1 MKNPLNKRLPREFRK
16 DFGKYLVIFLLLVI
30 TIGFVSGFLVA
41 DGSMIK
47 AYNEGVD
54 KYNTENGHFRTS
66 EKMNDAQI
74 QSIEENGIRIYDN
87 FYLEQDLT
95 NDSTMRIFE
104 SRDQVNLACLMEGEF
119 PKAAN
124 EIAIDR
130 MYADNNKISI
140 GDTLK
145 SGTQSWKVT
154 GFIALPDYSCL
165 FQNNNDSMF
174 DSVKFGI
181 GVVTSEAF
189 ESLDSPLVKYC
200 YAWKYNDEPTTEKE
214 EKEVSDDLMKAINKE
229 VSLEEFV
236 PRYLNQAITFTR
248 DDMGSDRAMMIV
260 FLYIVIAIMAFV
272 FGITI
277 SNTIAKES
285 NVIGTLLV
293 SGYTKNELIR
303 HYMAMPILVTLI
315 GALIGNILG
324 YTIMKDIC
332 AGMYY
337 GSYSLPTY
345 VTVWNAEAFLL
356 TTIIPILLM
365 LLVNYTVL
373 HRKLSLSPL
382 KFLRRDLKRRQ
393 QKHTLS
399 LSKRIPFFSRF
410 RLRVIFQ
417 NISNYLL
424 LFLGILFANL
434 LLMFGLL
441 FPAVLDHYQTVLK
454 DNLLCNYQY
463 ILQIPI
469 NAMDEDHKLESL
481 VNMLYFQHEV
491 ETDNPDAEKF
501 SAYSLKTTDKE
512 YKEEEILLYG
522 LADNSRYLPIDF
534 QETVSDKD
542 VSKKEVASDATPA
555 YISSAYADKYFLD
568 IGDEI
573 TLKEAY
579 EDDTYMFSIEG
590 IYDYEGSLTVF
601 LPQEQLNKLFDLGSD
616 YFSGY
621 LSDSEITDIDQ
632 KYIGSVIDLDSLS
645 KISRQL
651 NVSMGSMMYLL
662 DGFSIVLF
670 MILIYLL
677 SKIIIEKNAQS
688 ISMTKILGYSDRE
701 ISSLYLL
708 STTIMVVVFL
718 LLSFP
723 IETVLMNAL
732 FRGIMISSISGWI
745 PLYIDPVLYVKMF
758 LLGFGT
764 YLLVALIEYRRIKKV
779 PMDQA
784 LKNIE

>member
-165 FQNNNDSMF
+165 FQNNKDSMF

-260 FLYIVIAIMAFV
+260 FLYIVIVIMAFV

-285 NVIGTLLV
+285 NVIGTLLA
-293 SGYTKNELIR
+293 SGYTRNELIH

-417 NISNYLL
+417 NVSNYLL

-441 FPAVLDHYQTVLK
+441 FPAVLDHYQTVLQ

-542 VSKKEVASDATPA
+542 VSKKEVTSDATPA
-555 YISSAYADKYFLD
+555 YISSAYADKYLLD

-579 EDDTYMFSIEG
+579 EDDTYTFSIEG
-590 IYDYEGSLTVF
+590 IYDYEGGLTVF
-601 LPQEQLNKLFDLGSD
+601 LPQEQLNRLFDLGSD

-621 LSDSEITDIDQ
+621 LSDSEIADINQ

-662 DGFSIVLF
+662 DGFSIALF

-764 YLLVALIEYRRIKKV
+764 YLLVALIEYRRIRKV

>member
-47 AYNEGVD
+47 AYNEGID

-285 NVIGTLLV
+285 NVIGTLLA
-293 SGYTKNELIR
+293 SGYTRNELIH

-417 NISNYLL
+417 NVSNYLL

-481 VNMLYFQHEV
+481 VNMIYFQHEV

-522 LADNSRYLPIDF
+522 LVDNSRYLPIDF

-579 EDDTYMFSIEG
+579 EDDTYTFSIEG
-590 IYDYEGSLTVF
+590 IYDYEGGLTVF
-601 LPQEQLNKLFDLGSD
+601 LPQNTLNELFDLGSD

-621 LSDSEITDIDQ
+621 LSDSEITDINQ
-632 KYIGSVIDLDSLS
+632 KYIGSMIDLDSLS

-708 STTIMVVVFL
+708 STTIMVVIFL

-723 IETVLMNAL
+723 IETVLMKAL

>member
-200 YAWKYNDEPTTEKE
+200 YAWKYNDEPTTEKK

-285 NVIGTLLV
+285 NVIGTLLA
-293 SGYTKNELIR
+293 SGYTRNELIH

-441 FPAVLDHYQTVLK
+441 FPAVLDHYQTVLQ

-579 EDDTYMFSIEG
+579 EDDTYTFSIEG
-590 IYDYEGSLTVF
+590 IYDYEGGLTVF

-662 DGFSIVLF
+662 DGFSILLF

-708 STTIMVVVFL
+708 STTIMVVIFL

-723 IETVLMNAL
+723 IETVLMKAL

-764 YLLVALIEYRRIKKV
+764 YLLVALIEYRRIRKV

>member
-236 PRYLNQAITFTR
+236 PRYLNQAIIFTR

-285 NVIGTLLV
+285 NVIGTLLA

-332 AGMYY
+332 TGMYY

-373 HRKLSLSPL
+373 CRRLSLSPL

-441 FPAVLDHYQTVLK
+441 FPAVLDHYQTVLQ

-568 IGDEI
+568 IGDKI

-579 EDDTYMFSIEG
+579 EDDTYTFSIEG
-590 IYDYEGSLTVF
+590 IYDYEGGLTVF
-601 LPQEQLNKLFDLGSD
+601 LPQEQLNRLFDLGSD

-621 LSDSEITDIDQ
+621 LSDSEITDINQ

-662 DGFSIVLF
+662 DGFSIALF

-708 STTIMVVVFL
+708 STTIMVVIFL

-723 IETVLMNAL
+723 IETVLMKAL
-732 FRGIMISSISGWI
+732 FHGIMISSISGWI
-745 PLYIDPVLYVKMF
+745 PLYIDPILYVKMF

>member
-181 GVVTSEAF
+181 GIVTSEAF

-285 NVIGTLLV
+285 NVIGTLLA

-579 EDDTYMFSIEG
+579 EDDTYTFSIEG

>member
-285 NVIGTLLV
+285 NVIGTLLA

-324 YTIMKDIC
+324 YTIIKDIC

-424 LFLGILFANL
+424 LFPGILFANL

-441 FPAVLDHYQTVLK
+441 FPAVLDHYQTVLQ
-454 DNLLCNYQY
+454 DNLLCNYKY

-534 QETVSDKD
+534 QETATNKD
-542 VSKKEVASDATPA
+542 GSTQTDSSTVTPV
-555 YISSAYADKYFLD
+555 YISSAYADKYLLD

-579 EDDTYMFSIEG
+579 EDDTYTFSIEG
-590 IYDYEGSLTVF
+590 IYDYEGGLTVF

-616 YFSGY
+616 YFSGF
-621 LSDSEITDIDQ
+621 LSDSEITDIDP

-708 STTIMVVVFL
+708 STTIMVVIFL

-723 IETVLMNAL
+723 IETVLMKAL

>member
-130 MYADNNKISI
+130 MYADNNKIST

-229 VSLEEFV
+229 VSLEECV

-285 NVIGTLLV
+285 NVIGTLLA
-293 SGYTKNELIR
+293 SGYTRNELIH

-441 FPAVLDHYQTVLK
+441 FPAVLDHYQTVLQ

-469 NAMDEDHKLESL
+469 NAMDEEHKLESL

-542 VSKKEVASDATPA
+542 VSKKEDASDATPA

-579 EDDTYMFSIEG
+579 EDDTYTFSIEG
-590 IYDYEGSLTVF
+590 IYDYEGGLTVF
-601 LPQEQLNKLFDLGSD
+601 LPQNTLNELFDLGSD

-723 IETVLMNAL
+723 IETVLMKAL

-764 YLLVALIEYRRIKKV
+764 YLLVALIEYRRIRKV

>member
-200 YAWKYNDEPTTEKE
+200 YAWKYNDEPTTEKK

-236 PRYLNQAITFTR
+236 PRYLNQAITYTR

-285 NVIGTLLV
+285 NVIGTLLA

-441 FPAVLDHYQTVLK
+441 FPAVLDHYQTVLQ

-579 EDDTYMFSIEG
+579 EDDTYTFSIEG
-590 IYDYEGSLTVF
+590 IYDYEGGLTVF

-723 IETVLMNAL
+723 IETVLMKAL

-779 PMDQA
+779 PMDQV

>member
-47 AYNEGVD
+47 AYNEGID

-200 YAWKYNDEPTTEKE
+200 YAWKYNDEPTTEKK
-214 EKEVSDDLMKAINKE
+214 EKEVSDNLMKAINKE

-285 NVIGTLLV
+285 NVIGTLLA
-293 SGYTKNELIR
+293 SGYTRNELIR

-373 HRKLSLSPL
+373 RRRLSLSPL

-393 QKHTLS
+393 QKHALS
-399 LSKRIPFFSRF
+399 LSRRIPFFSRF

-417 NISNYLL
+417 NVSNYLL

-579 EDDTYMFSIEG
+579 EDDTYTFSIEG
-590 IYDYEGSLTVF
+590 IYDYEGGLTVF

-708 STTIMVVVFL
+708 STTIMVVIFL

-723 IETVLMNAL
+723 IETVLMKAL

-764 YLLVALIEYRRIKKV
+764 YLLVALIEYRRIRKV

>member
-47 AYNEGVD
+47 AYNEGID

-145 SGTQSWKVT
+145 SGTRSWKVT

-200 YAWKYNDEPTTEKE
+200 YAWKYNDEPTTEKK

-260 FLYIVIAIMAFV
+260 FLYIVIAIMVFV

-285 NVIGTLLV
+285 NVIGTLLA

-373 HRKLSLSPL
+373 RRRLSLSPL

-393 QKHTLS
+393 QKHALS
-399 LSKRIPFFSRF
+399 LSRRIPFFSRF

-417 NISNYLL
+417 NVSNYLL

-534 QETVSDKD
+534 QETATDKD
-542 VSKKEVASDATPA
+542 VSKKEDSSDATPA

-579 EDDTYMFSIEG
+579 EDDTYTFSIEG
-590 IYDYEGSLTVF
+590 IYDYEGGLTVF
-601 LPQEQLNKLFDLGSD
+601 LPQNTLNELFDLGSD

-621 LSDSEITDIDQ
+621 LSDSEITDINQ
-632 KYIGSVIDLDSLS
+632 KYIGSMIDLDSLS

-708 STTIMVVVFL
+708 STTIMVVIFL

-723 IETVLMNAL
+723 IETVLMKAL

>member
-47 AYNEGVD
+47 AYNEGID

-285 NVIGTLLV
+285 NVIGTLLA

-441 FPAVLDHYQTVLK
+441 FPAVLDHYQTVLQ

-542 VSKKEVASDATPA
+542 VSKKEVASDATPV
-555 YISSAYADKYFLD
+555 YISSAYADKYLLD

-573 TLKEAY
+573 TLKESY
-579 EDDTYMFSIEG
+579 EDDTYTFSIEG
-590 IYDYEGSLTVF
+590 IYDYEGGLTVF
-601 LPQEQLNKLFDLGSD
+601 LPQEQLNRLFDLGSD

-708 STTIMVVVFL
+708 STTIMVVIFL

-723 IETVLMNAL
+723 IETVLMKAL

-745 PLYIDPVLYVKMF
+745 PLYIDPILYVKMF

>member
-47 AYNEGVD
+47 AYNEGID

-229 VSLEEFV
+229 VSLKEFV

-285 NVIGTLLV
+285 NVIGTLLA

-441 FPAVLDHYQTVLK
+441 FPAVLDHYQTVLQ

-579 EDDTYMFSIEG
+579 EDDTYTFSIEG
-590 IYDYEGSLTVF
+590 IYDYEGGLTVF
-601 LPQEQLNKLFDLGSD
+601 LPQNTLNELFDLGSD

-621 LSDSEITDIDQ
+621 LSDSEITDINQ
-632 KYIGSVIDLDSLS
+632 KYIGSMIDLDSLS

-708 STTIMVVVFL
+708 STTIMVVIFL

-723 IETVLMNAL
+723 IETVLMKAL

-764 YLLVALIEYRRIKKV
+764 YLLVALIEYRRIRKV

>member
-181 GVVTSEAF
+181 GIVTSEAF

-285 NVIGTLLV
+285 NVIGTLLA

-481 VNMLYFQHEV
+481 VNLLYFQHEV

-579 EDDTYMFSIEG
+579 EDDTYTFSIEG

>member
-47 AYNEGVD
+47 AYTEGID
-54 KYNTENGHFRTS
+54 NYNTENGHFRTS

-74 QSIEENGIRIYDN
+74 QSVEENGIRIYNN

-95 NDSTMRIFE
+95 NGSTMRIFANRE
-104 SRDQVNLACLMEGEF
+104 QVNLACLMEGEF

-145 SGTQSWKVT
+145 SDTQSWKVT
-154 GFIALPDYSCL
+154 GLIALPDYSCL

-214 EKEVSDDLMKAINKE
+214 EKEVSDALMKAINKD

-236 PRYLNQAITFTR
+236 PRYLNQAIIFTR

-277 SNTIAKES
+277 SNTIAKEA
-285 NVIGTLLV
+285 NVIGTLLA
-293 SGYTKNELIR
+293 SGYTRNELIR
-303 HYMAMPILVTLI
+303 HYMAMPILVTLV
-315 GALIGNILG
+315 GALIGNVLG

-332 AGMYY
+332 VGMYY

-356 TTIIPILLM
+356 TTIIPILLI

-373 HRKLSLSPL
+373 RRRLSLSPL

-393 QKHTLS
+393 QKHALS
-399 LSKRIPFFSRF
+399 LSRRIPFFSRF

-417 NISNYLL
+417 NVSNYLL

-441 FPAVLDHYQTVLK
+441 FPAVLDHYQTVLE
-454 DNLLCNYQY
+454 DTLLCNYQY

-534 QETVSDKD
+534 QDTATDKD
-542 VSKKEVASDATPA
+542 ESAQTDSSTVTPV
-555 YISSAYADKYFLD
+555 YISSAYADKYLLD

-579 EDDTYMFSIEG
+579 EDDTYTFYIEG
-590 IYDYEGSLTVF
+590 IYDYEGGLTVF

-616 YFSGY
+616 YFSGF
-621 LSDSEITDIDQ
+621 LSDSEITDIDP

-732 FRGIMISSISGWI
+732 FRGIMLSSISGWI
-745 PLYIDPVLYVKMF
+745 PLYINPVLYVKMF
-758 LLGFGT
+758 LLGFVT
-764 YLLVALIEYRRIKKV
+764 YLLVALTEYRRIKKV

>member
-1 MKNPLNKRLPREFRK
+1 MKSPLRKRIPRELK
-16 DFGKYLVIFLLLVI
+16 GEIGKYLVVFILMVA
-30 TIGFVSGFLVA
+30 TIGMVSGFLVA
-41 DGSMIK
+41 DGSMIQ
-47 AYNEGVD
+47 AYDEGFEKYNIEDGNFRTGERLYRGQREAIEEEGV
-54 KYNTENGHFRTS
+54 KIYENYY
-66 EKMNDAQI
+66 
-74 QSIEENGIRIYDN
+74 IEDSLSNG
-87 FYLEQDLT
+87 
-95 NDSTMRIFE
+95 STMRFFKNRTE
-104 SRDQVNLACLMEGEF
+104 VDKVCLMDGEL
-119 PKAAN
+119 PSETG

-130 MYADNNKISI
+130 MYADNNSLKT
-140 GDTLK
+140 GDTLDDGTK
-145 SGTQSWKVT
+145 SWTIT
-154 GFIALPDYSCL
+154 GLVALSDYSCL

-174 DSVKFGI
+174 DAVKFGV
-181 GVVTSEAF
+181 GVVTDEEF
-189 ESLDSPLVKYC
+189 DSLDQDKLQYN
-200 YAWKYNDEPTTEKE
+200 YAWTYNEKPQTELE
-214 EKEVSDDLMKAINKE
+214 EKNVSEDLMKAMGK
-229 VSLEEFV
+229 VVTLENFV
-236 PRYLNQAITFTR
+236 PQYQNQAIIFTG
-248 DDMGSDRAMMIV
+248 DDMGSDKAMMIML
-260 FLYIVIAIMAFV
+260 LYIIIVIMAFV
-272 FGITI
+272 FGITT
-277 SNTIAKES
+277 SNTIAKEAG
-285 NVIGTLLV
+285 VIGTLRA

-441 FPAVLDHYQTVLK
+441 FPAVLDHYQTVLQ

-469 NAMDEDHKLESL
+469 NAMDEEHKLESL

-555 YISSAYADKYFLD
+555 YISSAYADKYLLN

-579 EDDTYMFSIEG
+579 EDDTYTFSIEG
-590 IYDYEGSLTVF
+590 IYDYEGGLTVF
-601 LPQEQLNKLFDLGSD
+601 LPQDTLNELFDLGSD

-632 KYIGSVIDLDSLS
+632 KYIGSMIDLDSLS

-708 STTIMVVVFL
+708 STTIMVVIFL

-723 IETVLMNAL
+723 IETVLMKAL

>member
-47 AYNEGVD
+47 AYNEGID

-285 NVIGTLLV
+285 NVIGTLLA

-441 FPAVLDHYQTVLK
+441 FPAVLDHYQTVLQ

-542 VSKKEVASDATPA
+542 ISKKEVASDATPA

-579 EDDTYMFSIEG
+579 EDDTYTFSIEG

-662 DGFSIVLF
+662 DGFSILLF

-708 STTIMVVVFL
+708 STTIMVVIFL

-723 IETVLMNAL
+723 IETVLMKAL

-764 YLLVALIEYRRIKKV
+764 YLLVALIEYRRIRKV

>member
-47 AYNEGVD
+47 AYNEGID

-145 SGTQSWKVT
+145 SGTRSWKVT

-200 YAWKYNDEPTTEKE
+200 YAWKYNDEPTTEKK

-285 NVIGTLLV
+285 NVIGTLLA

-373 HRKLSLSPL
+373 RRRLSLSPL

-393 QKHTLS
+393 QKHALS
-399 LSKRIPFFSRF
+399 LSRRIPFFSRF

-417 NISNYLL
+417 NVSNYLL

-534 QETVSDKD
+534 QETATDKD
-542 VSKKEVASDATPA
+542 VSKKEDSSDATPA

-579 EDDTYMFSIEG
+579 EDDTYTFSIEG
-590 IYDYEGSLTVF
+590 IYDYEGGLTVF
-601 LPQEQLNKLFDLGSD
+601 LPQNTLNELFDLGSD

-621 LSDSEITDIDQ
+621 LSDREITDINQ
-632 KYIGSVIDLDSLS
+632 KYICSMIDLDSLS

-708 STTIMVVVFL
+708 STTIMVVIFL

-723 IETVLMNAL
+723 IETVLMKAL

>member
-47 AYNEGVD
+47 AYNEGID

-214 EKEVSDDLMKAINKE
+214 EKEVSDALMKAINKD

-236 PRYLNQAITFTR
+236 PRYLNQAIIFTR

-277 SNTIAKES
+277 SNTIAKEA
-285 NVIGTLLV
+285 NVIGTLLA
-293 SGYTKNELIR
+293 SGYTRNELIR
-303 HYMAMPILVTLI
+303 HYMAMPILVTLV
-315 GALIGNILG
+315 GALIGNVLG

-332 AGMYY
+332 VGMYY

-373 HRKLSLSPL
+373 HRRLSLSPL

-393 QKHTLS
+393 QKHALS
-399 LSKRIPFFSRF
+399 LSRRIPFFSRF

-417 NISNYLL
+417 NVSNYLL

-441 FPAVLDHYQTVLK
+441 FPAVLDHYQTVLE

-491 ETDNPDAEKF
+491 KTDNPDAEKF

-534 QETVSDKD
+534 QETATDKD
-542 VSKKEVASDATPA
+542 VSKKEDASDATPA
-555 YISSAYADKYFLD
+555 YISSAYADKYLLN

-579 EDDTYMFSIEG
+579 EDDTYTFSIEG
-590 IYDYEGSLTVF
+590 IYDYEGGLTVF
-601 LPQEQLNKLFDLGSD
+601 LPQDTFNELFDLGSD

-621 LSDSEITDIDQ
+621 LSDSEITDINQ

-688 ISMTKILGYSDRE
+688 ISMTKILGYSVRE

-708 STTIMVVVFL
+708 STTIMVVIFL

-723 IETVLMNAL
+723 IETVLMKAL

-764 YLLVALIEYRRIKKV
+764 YLLVALIEYRRIRKV